1 VLLFPQDGF
10 VLECGLMDYGYGL
23 IIDGCGCVDFWTI
36 WIWFFFL
43 CCESNN
49 VVSVGEWTCR
59 LWTMDYGLF
68 EYGLIF

>member
-1 VLLFPQDGF
+1 MGVGVWTFGLF
-10 VLECGLMDYGYGL
+10 GYG
-23 IIDGCGCVDFWTI
+23 
-36 WIWFFFL
+36 FFFL